1 MSYFPASSA
10 TPYNHRRSLDAAATA
25 TPAGQDHASTSNRSE
40 STLAPLFRF
49 IKDPTSAL
57 TSVFASDEATRRHQL
72 ASARLKNA
80 INFADWEKAA
90 KELDHLEGSEGWKS
104 DPSSPDYDSD
114 LISARLKQ
122 LDDAR
127 LSCDIRRMM
136 FLIRTTLSRNLGEM
150 GNIRLYK
157 YSHTGTKRLIEKYI
171 DSCLATLDTLIS
183 LPVTA
188 DTPSSSEILESLINT
203 RQAFGRTALLLS
215 GGATFG
221 MNHIGVM
228 KALWDVDLLPRI
240 ISGASAGSI
249 VAAVLCT
256 RTDDEIPNILEEFP
270 FGNLDVFEDGK
281 NPETILSRLARFLKI
296 GAWID
301 SSHLTRV
308 MRELI
313 GDITFQEAYNR
324 TRRIL
329 NICVTSAS
337 VYELPRLLNY
347 VSAPNVLV
355 WSAVAASCS
364 VPFLFSA
371 MSLLSKDP
379 KTGLPVPWS
388 PTPQRWIDG
397 SVENDL
403 PMTRL
408 AEMFNVNHFIV
419 SQVNP
424 HVVPFLPKEFILSPD
439 HAPAPPE
446 SSTTGWGET
455 VVKLAVGE
463 VLHRMNM
470 LAEIGIFKTSLTK
483 ARSVLSQKYSGDI
496 TILPEVSYADFPK
509 MLKNPTAEF
518 MFQATLRGERA
529 TWPKMSRIRN
539 HCAIELAL
547 DTAIHKIRTRVVFS
561 PSQVDL
567 RMGNLRGISGDDRGL
582 GVSGASTATTNGAL
596 TPFVVVGGRGRKRGM
611 RRRMHSHDPST
622 HPLRDRSLSRRL
634 RSGAMSP
641 VHTRS
646 EIRPN
651 NIFFTP
657 SNIPSKE
664 LDPEDVENVKDVEID
679 INISTATS
687 SEDSLGDS
695 EPETE
700 IVKTSS
706 ILSAD
711 GTYEW
716 SLVDPDSES
725 EGAHDE
731 DGLQHVHMANTP
743 RRRRK
748 SHPRRPSVPSVAP
761 STNPTSAPST
771 PGGTVPSATLR
782 RWEMVFGRMTPA
794 TGDDGAQAVKVGL
807 GRAKS
812 AGELK
817 GLLG

>member
-1 MSYFPASSA
+1 
-10 TPYNHRRSLDAAATA
+10 
-25 TPAGQDHASTSNRSE
+25 
-40 STLAPLFRF
+40 
-49 IKDPTSAL
+49 
-57 TSVFASDEATRRHQL
+57 
-72 ASARLKNA
+72 
-80 INFADWEKAA
+80 
-90 KELDHLEGSEGWKS
+90 
-104 DPSSPDYDSD
+104 
-114 LISARLKQ
+114 
-122 LDDAR
+122 
-127 LSCDIRRMM
+127 
-136 FLIRTTLSRNLGEM
+136 
-150 GNIRLYK
+150 
-157 YSHTGTKRLIEKYI
+157 
-171 DSCLATLDTLIS
+171 
-183 LPVTA
+183 
-188 DTPSSSEILESLINT
+188 
-203 RQAFGRTALLLS
+203 
-215 GGATFG
+215 

-228 KALWDVDLLPRI
+228 KALWEVNLLPRI

-281 NPETILSRLARFLKI
+281 NPESVLSRLARFLKI

-301 SSHLTRV
+301 SSHLTGV

-324 TRRIL
+324 TRRTL

-347 VSAPNVLV
+347 VSAPNVLI

-388 PTPQRWIDG
+388 PAPQQWIDG

-403 PMTRL
+403 PMARL

-424 HVVPFLPKEFILSPD
+424 HVVPFLSKEFVISPD
-439 HAPAPPE
+439 QAPVSPE
-446 SSTTGWGET
+446 SSTMGWGET

-470 LAEIGIFKTSLTK
+470 FAEIGIFRTSLTK

-509 MLKNPTAEF
+509 ILKNPTTEF

-529 TWPKMSRIRN
+529 SWPKLSRIRN

-567 RMGNLRGISGDDRGL
+567 RLGNLWATGSGENRVF
-582 GVSGASTATTNGAL
+582 GVTGTSTVTTNGAL
-596 TPFVVVGGRGRKRGM
+596 TPYIVAGGRGRKRGA
-611 RRRMHSHDPST
+611 RRRMRSYDPST
-622 HPLRDRSLSRRL
+622 HPLRDQSMLRRWG
-634 RSGAMSP
+634 SGITSP
-641 VHTRS
+641 VYTRGES
-646 EIRPN
+646 GIL
-651 NIFFTP
+651 FTS

-664 LDPEDVENVKDVEID
+664 LDTEDIESVSKDVKDEVNVPTI
-679 INISTATS
+679 TA
-687 SEDSLGDS
+687 SEYPASDS
-695 EPETE
+695 EPEAGV
-700 IVKTSS
+700 VKTSS

-716 SLVDPDSES
+716 SLVDPNS
-725 EGAHDE
+725 EGEGTDDE
-731 DGLQHVHMANTP
+731 DGLQHIHMANTP
-743 RRRRK
+743 RRRR
-748 SHPRRPSVPSVAP
+748 HPRRPSAP
-761 STNPTSAPST
+761 SAISLPKPMPLTSTPST
-771 PGGTVPSATLR
+771 PTGAVPSAALR
-782 RWEMVFGRMTPA
+782 RWERLFGRMTPA
-794 TGDDGAQAVKVGL
+794 TGDDGVKVIKLGL

-812 AGELK
+812 AEELR
-817 GLLG
+817 GFLV